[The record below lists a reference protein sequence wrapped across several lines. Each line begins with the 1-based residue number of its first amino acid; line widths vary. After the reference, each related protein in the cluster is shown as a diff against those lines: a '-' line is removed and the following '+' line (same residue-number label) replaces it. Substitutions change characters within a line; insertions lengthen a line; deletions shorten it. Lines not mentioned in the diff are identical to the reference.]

1 MSESKAED
9 KILVLKQED
18 LFRDG
23 EAIQIQMSNEF
34 PDYIGVLHK
43 HKFIEVV
50 YILSGSAMHYIEGES
65 RLVGRGDLFIINM
78 DTPHSFEPVDD
89 SSDPFLS
96 YDLMFTAE
104 FFDKSL
110 TGELSIE
117 SLNDSYAFYSLFGG
131 QQHPYFS
138 VSGSS
143 YTVFGELFHRIYLEY
158 RGREKGY
165 LEIIRGYMIQL
176 IITIFR
182 LNEAGGVK
190 AQLKSAQPV
199 EYVLDYIRRNYNR
212 RISASELAER
222 VYFNQDYLARIFKEQ
237 TGYSITGMVQKVRV
251 ENVCKLLS
259 TTNQTIFQIARDCG
273 FEDMKFFYKV
283 FKKYMGVL
291 PSEYRKHTSPKNIKT
306 LP

>member
-1 MSESKAED
+1 MSVSNSEKQ
-9 KILVLKQED
+9 ILVLKQED

-50 YILSGSAMHYIEGES
+50 YILSGTATHYIEGET
-65 RLVGRGDLFIINM
+65 RRVGRGDLFIINT
-78 DTPHSFEPVDD
+78 DTPHAFVPANDP
-89 SSDPFLS
+89 SDPFLS

-104 FFDKSL
+104 FFDKSM
-110 TGELSIE
+110 TGEHSIE

-131 QQHPYFS
+131 QQRQHPYFS

-143 YTVFGELFHRIYLEY
+143 YTAFGELFHRIYLEY

-182 LNEAGGVK
+182 LNEAGGMK
-190 AQLKSAQPV
+190 AQRQSTQPI
-199 EYVLDYIRRNYNR
+199 EYVLEYIHRNYSR
-212 RISASELAER
+212 RISAGELAER
-222 VYFNQDYLARIFKEQ
+222 VYFNQDYLARIFKEH
-237 TGYSITGMVQKVRV
+237 TGLSITGMIQRVRV

-283 FKKYMGVL
+283 FKKHMGVL
-291 PSEYRKHTSPKNIKT
+291 PSEYRKHTAHQDIKT
-306 LP
+306 